1 MQGQQKA
8 SQEHVL
14 LLHPS
19 GSSSGDMHGQY
30 EASQGLVQPSQSSG
44 MGGLEDQELEEDCH
58 VVTSGPKE
66 LV

>member
-14 LLHPS
+14 LFHPS
-19 GSSSGDMHGQY
+19 GSNSGDMHGKY

-44 MGGLEDQELEEDCH
+44 IRGLEDQELEEDCS

>member
-14 LLHPS
+14 LFHPS

-30 EASQGLVQPSQSSG
+30 EASQGL
-44 MGGLEDQELEEDCH
+44 EDQELEEDCH
-58 VVTSGPKE
+58 VVTSGPQE

>member
-19 GSSSGDMHGQY
+19 GSSNGV

-44 MGGLEDQELEEDCH
+44 MGGLEDQELKEDCH
-58 VVTSGPKE
+58 VVTSVPK
-66 LV
+66 

>member
-14 LLHPS
+14 LFHPS
-19 GSSSGDMHGQY
+19 GSNSGDKHGQY
-30 EASQGLVQPSQSSG
+30 ETSQGLVQPSQSSG
-44 MGGLEDQELEEDCH
+44 IGGMEDQELEEDCH
-58 VVTSGPKE
+58 VVTSGPQE